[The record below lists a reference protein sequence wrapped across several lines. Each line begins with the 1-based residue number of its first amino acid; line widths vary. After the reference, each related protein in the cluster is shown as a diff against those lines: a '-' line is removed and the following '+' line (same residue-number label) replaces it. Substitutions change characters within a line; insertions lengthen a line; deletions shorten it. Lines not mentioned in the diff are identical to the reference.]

1 MAWLILEIC
10 ERRVYTEDKCN
21 VRNGG
26 IRVKDKKKVKSLKT
40 TLVSICVFLG
50 TIICIVIGLVGIVA
64 VKSISN
70 DAYEKYAT
78 AKDEGYR
85 TEIKSQV
92 QSVLAV
98 LQAEYDKAA
107 AGEISEEDAKKEAA
121 EIVRAMRYRDD
132 ESGYFWIDDADYN
145 LVMHPI
151 LVDQEGTN
159 RYELEDQNGVMII
172 QEIMKVCQSS
182 EGGGYNE
189 FYFTK
194 ADGVTVAPKVAY
206 SGYFEPWGWAVST
219 GNYVDDMEA
228 EMASVKETITNEFHS
243 SCITMIICCAVL
255 LIITAVVSLLV
266 GEMVVT
272 PLRRVQHFAASLSE
286 GDLTED
292 VIVKQKNELGVTAE
306 NLNTARGQINSLV
319 KAIAQVSEDI
329 GSMISEFEETFVK
342 MEGSIAEVDTAV
354 EGIAQNITKQAGS
367 TMDAS
372 NEVGV
377 IADGIDSTSKEIAD
391 LSESS
396 DTMHK
401 LSKECSD
408 KINELVQANIKTK
421 EDVVNMH
428 EQAEATNIAAENIRK
443 AAGLIDAIAEQT
455 NLLALNASIEA
466 ARAGE
471 SGKGFAV
478 VATEI
483 GGLANQST
491 QTVDQ
496 ISQIIDDLV
505 KNSSKSL
512 EVMDK
517 VNSTMDHQVNVL
529 NDTQAIFDNLYTNL
543 NRCIESI
550 ATIGTMTDEIERQ
563 RQGIT
568 AVLDTLNSLAQDNAA
583 SSQETSA
590 MTQELSQTVN
600 RAKNTVDDLR
610 KSIEELQT
618 DVNRFSV

>member
-1 MAWLILEIC
+1 M
-10 ERRVYTEDKCN
+10 
-21 VRNGG
+21 
-26 IRVKDKKKVKSLKT
+26 
-40 TLVSICVFLG
+40 
-50 TIICIVIGLVGIVA
+50 IGLVGIVA

-610 KSIEELQT
+610 KSIEELQI

>member
-1 MAWLILEIC
+1 MKKGK
-10 ERRVYTEDKCN
+10 TEKGN
-21 VRNGG
+21 T
-26 IRVKDKKKVKSLKT
+26 KSLKT
-40 TLVSICVFLG
+40 TLVGVCVFLG
-50 TIICIVIGLVGIVA
+50 VVIAGVIGLIGVMTA
-64 VKSISN
+64 KSISN
-70 DAYEKYAT
+70 DAYEKYET

-98 LQAEYDKAA
+98 LQAEYEKAA
-107 AGEISEEDAKKEAA
+107 AGEMSEEEAKKEAA

-132 ESGYFWIDDADYN
+132 GSGYFWIDDSEYT

-151 LVDQEGTN
+151 LPEQEGNN

-219 GNYVDDMEA
+219 GNYVDDMA
-228 EMASVKETITNEFHS
+228 VEMAETEKAITDEFHH
-243 SCITMIICCAVL
+243 SCVIMSICCIVL

-266 GEMVVT
+266 GEMVVI
-272 PLRRVQHFAASLSE
+272 PLRRVQHFAGSLSN

-292 VIVKQKNELGVTAE
+292 VVVKQRNELGAVAE
-306 NLNTARGQINSLV
+306 NLNVARRQINSLV
-319 KAIAQVSEDI
+319 KEITRVSQN
-329 GSMISEFEETFVK
+329 ISEVIEKFDAAFLK
-342 MEGSIAEVDTAV
+342 MDDSITEVDTAV
-354 EGIAQNITKQAGS
+354 EGIAQNITQQAGS
-367 TMDAS
+367 TMDAT
-372 NEVGV
+372 NEVNA
-377 IADGIDSTSKEIAD
+377 IADGIDSTSKAVAD
-391 LSESS
+391 LSENS
-396 DTMHK
+396 DAMRK
-401 LSKECSD
+401 WSQDCSD
-408 KINELVQANIKTK
+408 KIKELVQANRKTK
-421 EDVVNMH
+421 EDVANMH
-428 EQAEATNIAAENIRK
+428 KQAEATNVAAESIRK
-443 AAGLIDAIAEQT
+443 AAGLIEAIAEQT

-491 QTVDQ
+491 QAVDE
-496 ISQIIDDLV
+496 ISKIIDNLLD
-505 KNSSKSL
+505 NSAKSL
-512 EVMDK
+512 NVMDK
-517 VNSTMDHQVNVL
+517 VNTTVDYQVDVL
-529 NDTQAIFDNLYTNL
+529 NDTQAIFDHLYTDL
-543 NRCIESI
+543 NRCMESI

-563 RQGIT
+563 RQRIT
-568 AVLDTLNSLAQDNAA
+568 TVLDTLNALAQDNAA
-583 SSQETSA
+583 SSEETSV
-590 MTQELSQTVN
+590 MTSELAQAVSSSKETV
-600 RAKNTVDDLR
+600 ADL
-610 KSIEELQT
+610 KKDIEELQI

>member
-1 MAWLILEIC
+1 M
-10 ERRVYTEDKCN
+10 
-21 VRNGG
+21 
-26 IRVKDKKKVKSLKT
+26 KDKKKVKSLKT

-329 GSMISEFEETFVK
+329 GSMISEFEEAFVK

>member
-1 MAWLILEIC
+1 M
-10 ERRVYTEDKCN
+10 
-21 VRNGG
+21 
-26 IRVKDKKKVKSLKT
+26 KDKKKVKSLKT

-219 GNYVDDMEA
+219 GNYVHDMEA

-243 SCITMIICCAVL
+243 SCITMIICCVVL

-272 PLRRVQHFAASLSE
+272 PLRRVQSL
-286 GDLTED
+286 
-292 VIVKQKNELGVTAE
+292 
-306 NLNTARGQINSLV
+306 
-319 KAIAQVSEDI
+319 
-329 GSMISEFEETFVK
+329 
-342 MEGSIAEVDTAV
+342 
-354 EGIAQNITKQAGS
+354 
-367 TMDAS
+367 
-372 NEVGV
+372 
-377 IADGIDSTSKEIAD
+377 
-391 LSESS
+391 
-396 DTMHK
+396 
-401 LSKECSD
+401 
-408 KINELVQANIKTK
+408 
-421 EDVVNMH
+421 
-428 EQAEATNIAAENIRK
+428 
-443 AAGLIDAIAEQT
+443 
-455 NLLALNASIEA
+455 
-466 ARAGE
+466 
-471 SGKGFAV
+471 
-478 VATEI
+478 
-483 GGLANQST
+483 
-491 QTVDQ
+491 
-496 ISQIIDDLV
+496 
-505 KNSSKSL
+505 
-512 EVMDK
+512 
-517 VNSTMDHQVNVL
+517 
-529 NDTQAIFDNLYTNL
+529 
-543 NRCIESI
+543 
-550 ATIGTMTDEIERQ
+550 
-563 RQGIT
+563 
-568 AVLDTLNSLAQDNAA
+568 
-583 SSQETSA
+583 
-590 MTQELSQTVN
+590 
-600 RAKNTVDDLR
+600 
-610 KSIEELQT
+610 
-618 DVNRFSV
+618 

>member
-1 MAWLILEIC
+1 M
-10 ERRVYTEDKCN
+10 
-21 VRNGG
+21 
-26 IRVKDKKKVKSLKT
+26 KDKKKVKSLKT

-466 ARAGE
+466 AHAGE

>member
-1 MAWLILEIC
+1 M
-10 ERRVYTEDKCN
+10 
-21 VRNGG
+21 
-26 IRVKDKKKVKSLKT
+26 KDKKKVKSLKT

-98 LQAEYDKAA
+98 LQAEYDKAST
-107 AGEISEEDAKKEAA
+107 GEISEEDAKKEAA

>member
-1 MAWLILEIC
+1 
-10 ERRVYTEDKCN
+10 
-21 VRNGG
+21 
-26 IRVKDKKKVKSLKT
+26 
-40 TLVSICVFLG
+40 
-50 TIICIVIGLVGIVA
+50 
-64 VKSISN
+64 
-70 DAYEKYAT
+70 
-78 AKDEGYR
+78 
-85 TEIKSQV
+85 
-92 QSVLAV
+92 
-98 LQAEYDKAA
+98 
-107 AGEISEEDAKKEAA
+107 
-121 EIVRAMRYRDD
+121 
-132 ESGYFWIDDADYN
+132 
-145 LVMHPI
+145 
-151 LVDQEGTN
+151 
-159 RYELEDQNGVMII
+159 
-172 QEIMKVCQSS
+172 MKVCQSS

-219 GNYVDDMEA
+219 GNYVDDMEV
-228 EMASVKETITNEFHS
+228 EMASVKETITKDFHH
-243 SCITMIICCAVL
+243 SCMIMSICCAVL

-292 VIVKQKNELGVTAE
+292 VIVKQKNELGVTAD
-306 NLNTARGQINSLV
+306 NLNAARGQINGLV

-329 GSMISEFEETFVK
+329 GSMISEFEEAFVK

-391 LSESS
+391 LSENS
-396 DTMHK
+396 DAMHK

-443 AAGLIDAIAEQT
+443 AAGLIEAIAEQT

-491 QTVDQ
+491 QTVEQ

-543 NRCIESI
+543 NSCIESI

-610 KSIEELQT
+610 KSIEELHT

>member
-1 MAWLILEIC
+1 M
-10 ERRVYTEDKCN
+10 
-21 VRNGG
+21 
-26 IRVKDKKKVKSLKT
+26 KDKKKVKSLKT

-243 SCITMIICCAVL
+243 SCITMIICCVVL